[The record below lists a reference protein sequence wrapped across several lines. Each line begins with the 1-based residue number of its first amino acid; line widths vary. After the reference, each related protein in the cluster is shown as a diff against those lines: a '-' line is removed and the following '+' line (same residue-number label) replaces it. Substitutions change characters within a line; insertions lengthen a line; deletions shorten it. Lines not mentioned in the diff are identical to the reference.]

1 MRSVNRRFMR
11 GNYFLVYLLFVVPD
25 FFRIMSTTRTF
36 SLSFVS
42 VLFVAALL
50 GVWGFVAPGD
60 AVAQRG
66 SGESSS
72 ASAASS
78 TGSTGSTEPAG
89 SGEATVDSKAALVL
103 DASFSM
109 SEADVGG
116 GSRMDAAKKASH
128 DLVNSLPEQANL
140 GLLAYGMR
148 ESNAP
153 DNRERGCQDIE
164 TLVPVGKLDKGLLNS
179 KIDEMSPKGYTPV
192 GNSLKAAAKELGDSG
207 ERTIILV
214 SDGIDTC
221 APPPVCEVAKELAG
235 DGFDL
240 TIHTVG
246 FKTDEEARKELEC
259 VAEAGGG
266 EFMEADDA
274 GSLAES
280 LKFLA
285 QRDAEAYQTAGTEFE
300 YSDTPEDAKWL
311 GEGRYHTTVNAKL
324 KKNAGD
330 EVETGYYKV
339 AIPEGHN
346 AVIST
351 TVLPKRSKSGRAT
364 EAGFIVQRVEPKNE
378 VGECDGSYGGVY
390 MSIEG
395 KTSGSADWMP
405 EPLIRRFVPVD
416 GDRGCSQRWTIPDQI
431 AFTGAEKGKGTGE
444 EEVDVEVE
452 INFEPIP
459 DEDEIFQY
467 PDAQDVDDDGPKL
480 SFGVPQDI
488 KGGSSFSE
496 AVEVKPGAYKDA
508 IVPGEYRFYKIPV
521 EYGQRPVFSYRTV
534 DGQDGKSRELSPMLY
549 SPFRQNIKY
558 ASPRP
563 EDTLA
568 GNVISFRNRETGS
581 TGAEQANAGYYYVG
595 LGMPQGDE
603 DKIMGVEQPFEIA
616 FDAVGEKAD
625 GPKWRP
631 TEENGPEPSDT
642 PPDTG
647 GKKDGEE
654 SDGSEQTQAQEDDGG
669 KGSGMRGILIALISA
684 GILAVLAAL
693 VAAIVVLRRR

>member
-1 MRSVNRRFMR
+1 MNTTHRYSH
-11 GNYFLVYLLFVVPD
+11 GYSHGFL
-25 FFRIMSTTRTF
+25 
-36 SLSFVS
+36 S
-42 VLFVAALL
+42 VLVVVALL
-50 GVWGFVAPGD
+50 AVWGFITPG
-60 AVAQRG
+60 AAFAQRG
-66 SGESSS
+66 SSTS
-72 ASAASS
+72 SAASS
-78 TGSTGSTEPAG
+78 SSSATTAAESGG
-89 SGEATVDSKAALVL
+89 SGSDEATVDSKAALVL

-109 SEADVGG
+109 TEADVDGG
-116 GSRMDAAKKASH
+116 TRMDAAKKASH

-153 DNRERGCQDIE
+153 DNREKGCQDIE

-285 QRDAEAYQTAGTEFE
+285 QRDAETYKTAGTEFE
-300 YSDTPEDAKWL
+300 YSETPEDAKWL

-324 KKNAGD
+324 RKNASD
-330 EVETGYYKV
+330 EVEPRYFKI

-346 AVIST
+346 AIIST
-351 TVLPKRSKSGRAT
+351 TVLPKRSTSGRARD
-364 EAGFIVQRVEPKNE
+364 AGFFAERVDPKNE
-378 VGECDGSYGGVY
+378 VEKCDGSYGGAY
-390 MSIEG
+390 ADTG
-395 KTSGSADWMP
+395 AGTSGDAFWMP
-405 EPLIRRFVPVD
+405 ESFMRRIVPVD
-416 GDRGCSQRWTIPDQI
+416 EERGCSRHWTIPDLI
-431 AFTGAEKGKGTGE
+431 GFENAGEGEGKAE

-459 DEDEIFQY
+459 DEGEISQY
-467 PDAQDVDDDGPKL
+467 PDAQNVDDDGPEL
-480 SFGVPQDI
+480 EFSGAQSI
-488 KGGSSFSE
+488 KGGSSFSD

-521 EYGQRPVFSYRTV
+521 EYGQRPVFRYRSLES
-534 DGQDGKSRELSPMLY
+534 QDGKARSLSPKFY
-549 SPFRQNIKY
+549 SPFRQTIEFD
-558 ASPRP
+558 SPRP
-563 EDTLA
+563 EDSMA
-568 GNVISFRNRETGS
+568 GNVVSFRNRESGS
-581 TGAEQANAGYYYVG
+581 TGAREANAGYYYVG
-595 LGMPQGDE
+595 LGMTQSDE
-603 DKIMGVEQPFEIA
+603 DEITGVEQPFEIA
-616 FDAVGEKAD
+616 FDAVGEKTD
-625 GPKWRP
+625 GPDWRP
-631 TEENGPEPSDT
+631 TQENGPEPSDT

-647 GKKDGEE
+647 GKKDGEK
-654 SDGSEQTQAQEDDGG
+654 SDESEQTQAQDDDDG
-669 KGSGMRGILIALISA
+669 KDSGRGILIALISA

>member
-1 MRSVNRRFMR
+1 MR
-11 GNYFLVYLLFVVPD
+11 GNYFLVYLLFVVSD

-36 SLSFVS
+36 PLSFVS

-60 AVAQRG
+60 AVAQG
-66 SGESSS
+66 GGGESSS

-78 TGSTGSTEPAG
+78 TSSVG
-89 SGEATVDSKAALVL
+89 SGEATVDSKTALVL

-116 GSRMDAAKKASH
+116 GSRMDAAKKASR

-164 TLVPVGKLDKGLLNS
+164 TLVPVGKLDKDTLNS

-192 GNSLKAAAKELGDSG
+192 GNALKAAANELGDQG

-246 FKTDEEARKELEC
+246 FKTDEGARKELEC

-266 EFMEADDA
+266 EFMEADDV

-285 QRDAEAYQTAGTEFE
+285 QRDAEAYQTSGAEFE

-311 GEGRYHTTVNAKL
+311 GEGRYHTKVNAKL

-351 TVLPKRSKSGRAT
+351 TVLPKRSKSGRASD
-364 EAGFIVQRVEPKNE
+364 AGFIVQRVEPKNE
-378 VGECDGSYGGVY
+378 AENCDGSYGGVY
-390 MSIEG
+390 TSVDG
-395 KTSGSADWMP
+395 KTSGSAAWMP

-416 GDRGCSQRWTIPDQI
+416 EDRGCSQRWTIPDQI
-431 AFTGAEKGKGTGE
+431 AYENASAASGRGE
-444 EEVDVEVE
+444 EKVDVEVE

-459 DEDEIFQY
+459 DDSEVAEY
-467 PDAQDVDDDGPKL
+467 PDAVDTNDDGPQL
-480 SFGVPQDI
+480 SFDGPQDI

-508 IVPGEYRFYKIPV
+508 IVAGEYRFYKIPV
-521 EYGQRPVFSYRTV
+521 EYGQRPVFSYRSLEP
-534 DGQDGKSRELSPMLY
+534 QDGGLGNLSPMLY

-558 ASPRP
+558 ESTRP
-563 EDTLA
+563 EATLA
-568 GNVISFRNRETGS
+568 GNVINFRNRETGS
-581 TGAEQANAGYYYVG
+581 TGAQQANAGYYYVG
-595 LGMPQGDE
+595 LGMPQGDA
-603 DKIMGVEQPFEIA
+603 DKVMGVEQPFEIA
-616 FDAVGEKAD
+616 FDAVGAETD
-625 GPKWRP
+625 GPDWRP
-631 TEENGPEPSDT
+631 TDKDGPEPSDN

-669 KGSGMRGILIALISA
+669 KGSGARGILIALISA

>member
-1 MRSVNRRFMR
+1 
-11 GNYFLVYLLFVVPD
+11 
-25 FFRIMSTTRTF
+25 MSTTRTF

-50 GVWGFVAPGD
+50 GVSGFVVPGD
-60 AVAQRG
+60 AGAQHG
-66 SGESSS
+66 SGESS
-72 ASAASS
+72 AAESSS
-78 TGSTGSTEPAG
+78 TEATESAG
-89 SGEATVDSKAALVL
+89 SNEATVDSKAALVL

-148 ESNAP
+148 ESNTP

-164 TLVPVGKLDKGLLNS
+164 TLVPVGKSDKGLLNS

-280 LKFLA
+280 VKFLA
-285 QRDAEAYQTAGTEFE
+285 QRDAETYQTAGTEFE

-324 KKNAGD
+324 QKNPGD
-330 EVETGYYKV
+330 KVETGYYKV

-351 TVLPKRSKSGRAT
+351 TVLPKRSTSGRAT
-364 EAGFIVQRVEPKNE
+364 DARFTVRRADPINGVEKCE
-378 VGECDGSYGGVY
+378 GSYGGAY
-390 MSIEG
+390 TEIDG
-395 KTSGSADWMP
+395 KTSGSAAWMP
-405 EPLIRRFVPVD
+405 EPLIRRIQPVEEE
-416 GDRGCSQRWTIPDQI
+416 RGCGQQWTIPDQI
-431 AFTGAEKGKGTGE
+431 AYENASAVTGRGE

-459 DEDEIFQY
+459 DDSEVAGY
-467 PDAQDVDDDGPKL
+467 PDAVDTSDDGPQL
-480 SFGVPQDI
+480 DFGGAQDI

-521 EYGQRPVFSYRTV
+521 EYGQRPVFSYRSLKS
-534 DGQDGKSRELSPMLY
+534 QDGGLGNLSPMLY

-558 ASPRP
+558 ESTRP
-563 EDTLA
+563 EATLA
-568 GNVISFRNRETGS
+568 GNVINFRNRETGS
-581 TGAEQANAGYYYVG
+581 TGAQQANAGYYYVG
-595 LGMPQGDE
+595 LGMPQGDA
-603 DKIMGVEQPFEIA
+603 DKVMGVEQPFEIA
-616 FDAVGEKAD
+616 FDAVGAETD
-625 GPKWRP
+625 GPDWRP
-631 TEENGPEPSDT
+631 TDKDGPEPSDN

-669 KGSGMRGILIALISA
+669 KGSGARGILIALISA